1 MEKVK
6 SNITIGIPCYN
17 SRETIDQTLMSIAVQ
32 TVEPFE
38 IIIVDDGS
46 TETYEDIFSKYK
58 NIRHIKLEKNSGVG
72 VARQRILDECK
83 SPYITMVDAD
93 DLLLSAVVL
102 YYMYQ
107 ETKDEKIE
115 YLATRNLR
123 QTNKNTYYEVNPND
137 IWTHGKVYKI
147 NFIRKYDIRFLP
159 LRSHEDIAFTLHVL
173 KYAKVY
179 KADFFSYLWKQ
190 NPSSITTQNDL
201 AHHFFDD
208 LIEVAKYHYEKGVRT
223 IFLMAEILYFEWER
237 GYETYGSVD
246 ETVIYNKKRLIE
258 FITPY
263 LNYLKDFLKSYPQ
276 QYEEFLTLKG
286 PDYNYIQ
293 KTSLIDFLE
302 REFK

>member
-83 SPYITMVDAD
+83 SIYITMLDAD
-93 DLLLSAVVL
+93 DSFLSVVSL
-102 YYMYQ
+102 YYMY
-107 ETKDEKIE
+107 EVTKYEKTE

-123 QTNKNTYYEVNPND
+123 ETSKNFYYEVIPND
-137 IWTHGKVYKI
+137 IWTHGKVFNI
-147 NFIRKYDIRFLP
+147 NFIRKHNIRFLP
-159 LRSHEDIAFTLHVL
+159 LRSHEDIAFNLHVL
-173 KYAKVY
+173 KYAKVDRG
-179 KADFFSYLWKQ
+179 DFFTYLWRQ
-190 NPSSITTQNDL
+190 NPSSITTQSDL
-201 AHHFFDD
+201 AHKYFDD
-208 LIEVAKYHYEKGVRT
+208 LIKVAKYHYEKGVRT
-223 IFLMAEILYFEWER
+223 IFLMVEILYFEWER